1 MVIVPEPYGLIPEI
15 KLFNKLQKEFEFVL
29 KNWKT
34 DIRPNSLILCHGLI
48 NAIYSSY
55 ILFLETKEETF
66 NYYMNDMLEFL
77 LSHVNWNKRYLFSD
91 VSMNL
96 YDNKCRYEMGILEGE
111 LGVSLVLNAI
121 SHNVR
126 WQTDWLFLY

>member
-1 MVIVPEPYGLIPEI
+1 
-15 KLFNKLQKEFEFVL
+15 
-29 KNWKT
+29 
-34 DIRPNSLILCHGLI
+34 
-48 NAIYSSY
+48 
-55 ILFLETKEETF
+55 
-66 NYYMNDMLEFL
+66 MNDMLEFL

-96 YDNKCRYEMGILEGE
+96 YDNKCRYEMEILEGE

-126 WQTDWLFLY
+126 WQTDWIFLY